1 MDLTGKTLA
10 ISGIGGFIGLRAAE
24 RARERGMRVRGIEL
38 SRRAAERARAAG
50 ADVVVGDLLDAARAR
65 EAVAGADVVLHTAA
79 LVKEA
84 GPLEDFRRLN
94 VEGALVVAR
103 AAREAGARAFVH
115 LSSVMVYGFSYPDH
129 VAENGPQSGDG
140 NPYCITKIESEQALL
155 PLNDP
160 PAFGVIVIRPGDVYG
175 PGSIP
180 WVVRPLE
187 LMKKRR
193 FALPGGGRG
202 VINHV
207 YVDNL
212 IDGIFLSIERQTFG
226 EVFNLSDGQPT
237 TFRHYFD
244 RLAEIGGAPR
254 APGLPSWLLYGA
266 ARVMLYVAS
275 ARGKAP
281 DFYPDGVRFLT
292 RPHAVSIEK
301 ARLKLGYSPRV
312 DLEHGLELTRRWLA
326 GQN

>member
-1 MDLTGKTLA
+1 VDLTGKTLA

-38 SRRAAERARAAG
+38 SEQAAKRARAAG
-50 ADVVVGDLLDAARAR
+50 AEVVVGDLLDEQRAK
-65 EAVAGADVVLHTAA
+65 EACRGTDVVLHTAA
-79 LVKEA
+79 LVKES
-84 GPLEDFRRLN
+84 GPLEEFRRLN
-94 VEGALVVAR
+94 VEGALVMAR
-103 AAREAGARAFVH
+103 AAREAGARAFLH
-115 LSSVMVYGFSYPDH
+115 LSSVMVYGFDYPDA
-129 VAENGPQSGDG
+129 VAEHGPLRGDG

-212 IDGIFLSIERQTFG
+212 LDGIFLSLEKDSFG
-226 EVFNLSDGQPT
+226 EIFNLTDGEPT

-244 RLAEIGGAPR
+244 RLAEVGGAPR
-254 APGLPSWLLYGA
+254 PLGLPSFLLHA
-266 ARVMLYVAS
+266 IARLALFVAH

-281 DFYPDGVRFLT
+281 DFYPDGVRFLM

-301 ARLKLGYSPRV
+301 ARQKLGYAPRI
-312 DLEHGLELTRRWLA
+312 DLEQGLALTRAWLETR
-326 GQN
+326 